1 MNCSIIGKESAMD
14 KLLVEHVAIA
24 LFEDKTG
31 HVGKWSEYHKSVKS
45 VYRREARI
53 ALKAANSYKESAH
66 E

>member
-1 MNCSIIGKESAMD
+1 MN

-31 HVGKWSEYHKSVKS
+31 HVGKWNDYHKSVKG

-53 ALKAANSYKESAH
+53 ALKAANSYKDSDNA
-66 E
+66 